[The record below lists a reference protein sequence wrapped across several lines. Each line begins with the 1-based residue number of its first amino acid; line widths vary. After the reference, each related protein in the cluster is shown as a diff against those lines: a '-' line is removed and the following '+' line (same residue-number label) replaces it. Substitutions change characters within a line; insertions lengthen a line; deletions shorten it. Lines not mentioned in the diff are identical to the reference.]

1 MKTISRIAYSNDKKN
16 KTRSILIMMSIC
28 LTTML
33 LVIISTVGNG
43 MIRLQKSQAAG
54 SYGSNYGLFV
64 AADASQLKEVNRRA
78 EIDATGTMCTEGII
92 KGNENGGFVCM
103 DETARKML
111 PYNKEY
117 ELKEGKYPGGTQ
129 EIAAGRA
136 FFSEM
141 GYDDVKVGDT
151 VTLDYRA
158 GMQSEYKPEEFVV
171 SGILYDRDEYTIEA
185 SYVAF
190 GSQEF
195 YDEHVAEN
203 DRQYNIYFT
212 LNDSANVSMNNIDSV
227 IKQIAAACGI
237 EEKNVIVNDL
247 YLQWVLQPSYETIA
261 VCGVLILA
269 IVLFSVVVIYNIF
282 QVGIANKI
290 QEYGKIKALGATKKQ
305 MKQLIFREGIFLTF
319 FSIPVGLLLGF
330 LIAKCG
336 FNWLV
341 EQGNLVSTGT
351 DSMGVQNQQVPLFS
365 LPVIL
370 LCIFVSF
377 LTVALAL
384 RKPMK
389 IVSRISPIE
398 ATRYLE
404 NAETH
409 KKGKRNGRKNVT
421 VFSMAMANITGNPKR
436 TIGTILTLGLSC
448 ALFVIIS
455 NYVGNIDTEHEARL
469 SVNHGQFELQLDYSA
484 EYDERYPENNLDT
497 ILTDNSLNDSLIEEI
512 KSIPG
517 VTDVMTREIVSVNL
531 NGTRFP
537 AAIVSKKDFDFMRQ
551 DGDIGSMDYDQAV
564 KNGEIFFGWS
574 TWMEQDGYAPGES
587 IAFDFENGS
596 GTYTYQGKVRDTPA
610 LFVTLYNQ
618 QCHSLFISPMSRG
631 AYTVTTVPPSCIH
644 IFSGRRRSLRCIYR
658 VIPIRL
664 ILFICQNHATQNQLR
679 GSTSAASRITAK
691 SIAGAVRVYRIY
703 APRLKYPSQPTVQT
717 NPLVMPKFVFSAPHQ
732 RTAAAASRQ
741 VSTTTAVPPR
751 AAASSRRSTDSS
763 AAISV

>member
-1 MKTISRIAYSNDKKN
+1 MKTISRIAYSNDKRN
-16 KTRSILIMMSIC
+16 RTRSILIMMAIC

-43 MIRLQKSQAAG
+43 VIHLQKSQAAG

-64 AADASQLKEVNRRA
+64 SADGSQLKEVNRRA

-92 KGNENGGFVCM
+92 KGNEKGGFVCM

-117 ELKEGKYPGGTQ
+117 ELKEGKYPEKMQ

-136 FFSEM
+136 FFRAM

-351 DSMGVQNQQVPLFS
+351 GSMGVQNQQVPLFS
-365 LPVIL
+365 LPVML

-404 NAETH
+404 NAETQ

-421 VFSMAMANITGNPKR
+421 VFSMAMANVTGNPKR
-436 TIGTILTLGLSC
+436 TIGTILTMGFSC
-448 ALFVIIS
+448 VLFVIIS

-497 ILTDNSLNDSLIEEI
+497 ILTDDPLNDSLIEEI

-537 AAIVSKKDFDFMRQ
+537 ADIVSKKDFDFMRQ

-564 KNGEIFFGWS
+564 KNGDIFFGWS

-596 GTYTYQGKVRDTPA
+596 GTYTYQGKIAGSFVSADTY
-610 LFVTLYNQ
+610 L
-618 QCHSLFISPMSRG
+618 
-631 AYTVTTVPPSCIH
+631 
-644 IFSGRRRSLRCIYR
+644 
-658 VIPIRL
+658 VIPEGVYRSMNPRGTAYGYLWVDCDKKDVASVEQSLNTL
-664 ILFICQNHATQNQLR
+664 ISNTSHIKMDTYHAQLQ
-679 GSTSAASRITAK
+679 SAEFASQHDEAWLLSVYGYCRTH
-691 SIAGAVRVYRIY
+691 RVYEYGEYHDHEYYDKKAGIWY
-703 APRLKYPSQPTVQT
+703 ITGCGYDK
-717 NPLVMPKFVFSAPHQ
+717 
-732 RTAAAASRQ
+732 
-741 VSTTTAVPPR
+741 
-751 AAASSRRSTDSS
+751 
-763 AAISV
+763 

>member
-1 MKTISRIAYSNDKKN
+1 MKTISRIAYSNDKRN
-16 KTRSILIMMSIC
+16 RTRSILIMMAIC
-28 LTTML
+28 LATML

-43 MIRLQKSQAAG
+43 VIHLQKSQAAG

-64 AADASQLKEVNRRA
+64 SADGSQLKEVNRRA

-92 KGNENGGFVCM
+92 KGNEKGGFVCM

-117 ELKEGKYPGGTQ
+117 ELKEGKYPEKMQ

-136 FFSEM
+136 FFRAM
-141 GYDDVKVGDT
+141 GYGDVKIGDT

-190 GSQEF
+190 VSQEF

-247 YLQWVLQPSYETIA
+247 YLQWVLQPSYEMIA
-261 VCGVLILA
+261 VCGILILA

-305 MKQLIFREGIFLTF
+305 MKQLIFREGMFLTI
-319 FSIPVGLLLGF
+319 FSIPVGLLFGF

-341 EQGNLVSTGT
+341 EQGNLVSTQTG
-351 DSMGVQNQQVPLFS
+351 SMGVQNQQVPLFS
-365 LPVIL
+365 LPVML

-377 LTVALAL
+377 LTIALAL

-404 NAETH
+404 NAETQ

-421 VFSMAMANITGNPKR
+421 VFSMAMANVTGNPKR
-436 TIGTILTLGLSC
+436 TIGTILTMGFSC
-448 ALFVIIS
+448 VLFVIIS
-455 NYVGNIDTEHEARL
+455 NYVGNIDTGHEARL

-497 ILTDNSLNDSLIEEI
+497 ILTDNPLNDSLIEEI

-517 VTDVMTREIVSVNL
+517 VADVMTREIVSVNL

-537 AAIVSKKDFDFMRQ
+537 GAVVSKKDFDFMRQ
-551 DGDIGSMDYDQAV
+551 DGDIGSMDYEQAV
-564 KNGEIFFGWS
+564 KNGDIFFGWS
-574 TWMEQDGYAPGES
+574 AWMEQDGYAPGES

-596 GTYTYQGKVRDTPA
+596 GTYTYQGKIAGSFVSADTY
-610 LFVTLYNQ
+610 L
-618 QCHSLFISPMSRG
+618 
-631 AYTVTTVPPSCIH
+631 
-644 IFSGRRRSLRCIYR
+644 
-658 VIPIRL
+658 VIPEGVYRSM
-664 ILFICQNHATQNQLR
+664 NLR
-679 GSTSAASRITAK
+679 GTAYGYLWVDCDKKDVASVEQSLNTLISNASHIKMDTYHAQLQCLSDIIENTCHLYKNNSRSSMRLDRKNPPHSCWERGGTFWRIGWD
-691 SIAGAVRVYRIY
+691 S
-703 APRLKYPSQPTVQT
+703 
-717 NPLVMPKFVFSAPHQ
+717 N
-732 RTAAAASRQ
+732 
-741 VSTTTAVPPR
+741 PR
-751 AAASSRRSTDSS
+751 AACATT
-763 AAISV
+763 

>member
-1 MKTISRIAYSNDKKN
+1 MKTISRIAYSNDKRN
-16 KTRSILIMMSIC
+16 RTRSILIMMAIC

-43 MIRLQKSQAAG
+43 VIHLQKSQAAG

-64 AADASQLKEVNRRA
+64 SADGSQLKEVNRRA

-305 MKQLIFREGIFLTF
+305 MKQLIFREGIFLTI

-351 DSMGVQNQQVPLFS
+351 DSMGVQNQQVSLFS
-365 LPVIL
+365 LPVML

-398 ATRYLE
+398 ATRYATAKQRVSELE
-404 NAETH
+404 VLLCKIYEDNILGKLSDSRYATLDAQYEKEQTELTAEISALEKAVKSYEKHEKDADRFIALIDKYENFDKLTIAMLNEFIEKILVH
-409 KKGKRNGRKNVT
+409 ERDRKGSIQTTQEVEIYFNFVGRFVPPAFGEVELTPEELEEIRKREERKDRLHQNCLKRKASGAQKRYEDKIKGRKK
-421 VFSMAMANITGNPKR
+421 AEI
-436 TIGTILTLGLSC
+436 
-448 ALFVIIS
+448 
-455 NYVGNIDTEHEARL
+455 EA
-469 SVNHGQFELQLDYSA
+469 
-484 EYDERYPENNLDT
+484 
-497 ILTDNSLNDSLIEEI
+497 
-512 KSIPG
+512 KK
-517 VTDVMTREIVSVNL
+517 
-531 NGTRFP
+531 
-537 AAIVSKKDFDFMRQ
+537 AAIRAEDIAKGVFVPVS
-551 DGDIGSMDYDQAV
+551 
-564 KNGEIFFGWS
+564 
-574 TWMEQDGYAPGES
+574 
-587 IAFDFENGS
+587 
-596 GTYTYQGKVRDTPA
+596 
-610 LFVTLYNQ
+610 
-618 QCHSLFISPMSRG
+618 SLPQREPMKG
-631 AYTVTTVPPSCIH
+631 V
-644 IFSGRRRSLRCIYR
+644 
-658 VIPIRL
+658 
-664 ILFICQNHATQNQLR
+664 Q
-679 GSTSAASRITAK
+679 SA
-691 SIAGAVRVYRIY
+691 
-703 APRLKYPSQPTVQT
+703 
-717 NPLVMPKFVFSAPHQ
+717 
-732 RTAAAASRQ
+732 
-741 VSTTTAVPPR
+741 
-751 AAASSRRSTDSS
+751 
-763 AAISV
+763 

>member
-1 MKTISRIAYSNDKKN
+1 MKTISRIAYSNDKRN
-16 KTRSILIMMSIC
+16 RTRSILIMMAIC

-43 MIRLQKSQAAG
+43 VIHLQKSQAAG

-64 AADASQLKEVNRRA
+64 SADGSQLKEVNRRA

-92 KGNENGGFVCM
+92 KGNEKGGFVCM
-103 DETARKML
+103 DETAKKML

-117 ELKEGKYPGGTQ
+117 ELKEGKYPEKMQ

-136 FFSEM
+136 FFRAM
-141 GYDDVKVGDT
+141 GYGDVKIGDT

-212 LNDSANVSMNNIDSV
+212 LNDSANASMNNIDSV

-305 MKQLIFREGIFLTF
+305 MKQLIFREGMFLTIS
-319 FSIPVGLLLGF
+319 SIPVGLLLGF

-351 DSMGVQNQQVPLFS
+351 GSMGVQNQQVPLFS
-365 LPVIL
+365 LPVML

-404 NAETH
+404 NAETQ

-421 VFSMAMANITGNPKR
+421 VFSMAMANVTGNPKR
-436 TIGTILTLGLSC
+436 TIGTILTMGFSC
-448 ALFVIIS
+448 VLFVIIS
-455 NYVGNIDTEHEARL
+455 NYVGNIDTEHEARRYI
-469 SVNHGQFELQLDYSA
+469 NHGQFELQLDYSD
-484 EYDERYPENNLDT
+484 EYDEKYPENNLDT
-497 ILTDNSLNDSLIEEI
+497 ILTDNPVNDSLIEEI

-517 VTDVMTREIVSVNL
+517 VTDAMTREIVSVNL

-537 AAIVSKKDFDFMRQ
+537 GAIVSKKDFDFMRQ

-574 TWMEQDGYAPGES
+574 AWMEQDGYAPGAVS
-587 IAFDFENGS
+587 
-596 GTYTYQGKVRDTPA
+596 YTH
-610 LFVTLYNQ
+610 LTL
-618 QCHSLFISPMSRG
+618 
-631 AYTVTTVPPSCIH
+631 
-644 IFSGRRRSLRCIYR
+644 
-658 VIPIRL
+658 
-664 ILFICQNHATQNQLR
+664 
-679 GSTSAASRITAK
+679 
-691 SIAGAVRVYRIY
+691 
-703 APRLKYPSQPTVQT
+703 PT
-717 NPLVMPKFVFSAPHQ
+717 KA
-732 RTAAAASRQ
+732 
-741 VSTTTAVPPR
+741 
-751 AAASSRRSTDSS
+751 
-763 AAISV
+763 